1 MDKMIFGAA
10 LLILGLVLW
19 PGFVLYTVCVGSRGI
34 TKKKNNK
41 NNINKNILETLVF
54 STAFGLSFLAVIC
67 PVLDIVWEISIISI
81 GMCVLFLSGLLL
93 VTPITIPTTFEKWE
107 LLILGAVLGLAF
119 VLRSSSLCDIIP
131 EGQDAWVHLSFMHH
145 IHSTHHIPHII
156 PWLAEETPLTL
167 KLYPPGSHCLGALL
181 SFPFQNLP
189 LYLIK
194 VVFIVIGTG
203 SCLSLYVVVK
213 QVSEKKVAILSTLVA
228 AVFVP
233 HMVNTTEITA
243 QALGVFLFP
252 VAYYFFYKRKIAA
265 ACILL
270 GGIILVHHI
279 TAIIAVLCMFTLT
292 LGLFVR
298 EKKWK
303 YLYPFFVVVAI
314 GVILS
319 STWWGQLSFQT
330 GMMGFASNVSS
341 ESFLENVELL
351 SPLFVIFSMVGFF
364 VLLKEKKE
372 YSLFL
377 LCWAIPLFLGSQF
390 SVPLGFRSQRFI
402 QFFVFPGS
410 FLAALG
416 LLKVK
421 SVIPGKWF
429 IILILLTFSLGYPPR
444 FWPPTGE
451 ENVYATEWI
460 KDSSLDSVAYVY
472 GRFYIFVYVL
482 ADTPLYEISDYDNPF
497 GYDKKTTYFYDDG
510 EWLPH
515 DIEEF
520 GQFDQVYSCSQVII
534 SRIEHSE

>member
-1 MDKMIFGAA
+1 MIFGSA
-10 LLILGLVLW
+10 LLILGFVLW

-34 TKKKNNK
+34 TTKKNT

-54 STAFGLSFLAVIC
+54 STAFGLSFLAIIC
-67 PVLDIVWEISIISI
+67 PVLDIVWEISVISI
-81 GMCVLFLSGLLL
+81 GICVLFLSGLLL
-93 VTPITIPTTFEKWE
+93 LTSITIPTKFEKWE

-119 VLRSSSLCDIIP
+119 VLRSYSLCDIIP

-145 IHSTHHIPHII
+145 IHSTHHIPQII

-181 SFPFQNLP
+181 SFPFQDLP
-189 LYLIK
+189 LYMIK
-194 VVFIVIGTG
+194 RVFIVIGAG

-213 QVSEKKVAILSTLVA
+213 QVSEKKVAFLSTLFVA
-228 AVFVP
+228 TFVP

-252 VAYYFFYKRKIAA
+252 VAYYFFYKRKIVAA
-265 ACILL
+265 SVLL
-270 GGIILVHHI
+270 GGVILTHHI

-292 LGLFVR
+292 VSLFIR
-298 EKKWK
+298 EKKWEYI
-303 YLYPFFVVVAI
+303 YLFFVVVVIA
-314 GVILS
+314 VILS
-319 STWWGQLSFQT
+319 STWWGKLSFQT
-330 GMMGFASNVSS
+330 GMMGFGSNGVSL
-341 ESFLENVELL
+341 ESFFENAGFF
-351 SPLFVIFSMVGFF
+351 SPLFVIFSMIGFF

-372 YSLFL
+372 YSIFL

-410 FLAALG
+410 MLAALG

-429 IILILLTFSLGYPPR
+429 FILILLTFSFVYPPR

-451 ENVYATEWI
+451 ENVYATEWLQ
-460 KDSSLDSVAYVY
+460 DSTLDSVVYVY
-472 GRFYIFVYVL
+472 GRYYIFVYVL

-515 DIEEF
+515 DIEEL

-534 SRIEHSE
+534 STIE